1 MKTNLL
7 LLDSYKNIE
16 DLIAYAFSFS
26 NRAKRDLK
34 IIYVF
39 DFDWMRQSYVIGSSG
54 PVNTSLVAAEKN
66 AREEFKV
73 AEKKIREVAGEYIK
87 KHAVKVSFEIDVSEI
102 NRIDVVQD
110 EQKKNPA
117 MMLLISNHQSY
128 SEASGGVIG
137 YPNLVEH
144 VSCPVFVIPEGTKY
158 SVMENVIYATSYHPE
173 DLESLKHLTGLL
185 ENTAD
190 VHYTILHNQKDFDF
204 VEKLKWVGF
213 QKMAEEATGNEK
225 FDFKLKTEKDMVS
238 AIGAFTNEKDP
249 DLLVMLKEKR
259 GFFEELFS
267 TSETKSV
274 LTHFHKP
281 VLVYHETSM

>member
-26 NRAKRDLK
+26 NRAKRDLR

-87 KHAVKVSFEIDVSEI
+87 KHAVNVPFEIDVSEI

-110 EQKKNPA
+110 EQKKNPG

-158 SVMENVIYATSYHPE
+158 SVMENVLFATSYHPE
-173 DLESLKHLTGLL
+173 DLESLQHLTELL
-185 ENTAD
+185 ENTPD

-204 VEKLKWVGF
+204 VEKLKWIGF
-213 QKMAEEATGNEK
+213 QKMAEEATGNENL
-225 FDFKLKTEKDMVS
+225 DFKLKTEKNMVS
-238 AIGAFTNEKDP
+238 AIQAFANEKDP

-281 VLVYHETSM
+281 VLVYHEN